1 MIKGILLKSPPI
13 MEGMSETDILSK
25 LDPLKE
31 YESKYEMNS
40 RGSSGEIHTTRRIFY
55 TDELYITTYTSEKEM
70 IDSLWEV
77 YDVLTH
83 GAPKLVKAFRKG
95 DAIFVAYPKLEDK
108 FEDATYTVLIDELVR
123 VTAFFIKHFDR
134 EKAIEFVE
142 DYIDLC
148 VAWKE

>member
-1 MIKGILLKSPPI
+1 

-83 GAPKLVKAFRKG
+83 GAPKLVKAFKKG
-95 DAIFVAYPKLEDK
+95 DAIFVAYPKL
-108 FEDATYTVLIDELVR
+108 VLIDELVR
-123 VTAFFIKHFDR
+123 ITAFFIKHFDR

-142 DYIDLC
+142 EYIDLC